1 MACKNVA
8 ITHQVVF
15 TFTAQLGTILRVDP
29 FEMYLKHSRESARAD
44 QGMSYQPK
52 KAAQLIAA
60 LILKSAGNSINILK
74 AIKLVYLADRESIRR
89 YGFPI
94 LDEDRY
100 SMPNGPVN
108 STTYRHVNGEV
119 DLQACG
125 WSDYLEDRANH
136 KIALAKPGLSID
148 DLEELSDADV
158 ECIDR
163 VWSDFGHMDQWQLV
177 DWTHNPDNVP
187 EWEDPNGGSIKI
199 PYRRILN
206 AVGVEN
212 ADEVEA
218 IIKAQ
223 REIDAAFDQA
233 RVH

>member
-1 MACKNVA
+1 MPLE
-8 ITHQVVF
+8 I
-15 TFTAQLGTILRVDP
+15 
-29 FEMYLKHSRESARAD
+29 YLSTQRSRQFAD
-44 QGMSYQPK
+44 LGMSYQPK

-60 LILKSAGNSINILK
+60 LILKGAGNSINILK
-74 AIKLVYLADRESIRR
+74 AVKLVYLADRESIRR
-89 YGFPI
+89 FGLPI

-100 SMPNGPVN
+100 SMPHGPVN

-119 DLQACG
+119 DLQTCG

-136 KIALAKPGLSID
+136 KIALAQPGLSLD
-148 DLEELSDADV
+148 DLDELSDADI
-158 ECIDR
+158 ECIDS
-163 VWSDFGHMDQWQLV
+163 VWGEFGHMDQWQLV
-177 DWTHNPDNVP
+177 EWTHNPDNVP

-212 ADEVEA
+212 ADEVDATVEA
-218 IIKAQ
+218 L
-223 REIDAAFDQA
+223 REIDLAFDLA